1 MQELIKNVEKG
12 KAIASKALIDNEHTE
27 NRFFSFPKGGSISKE
42 CYEMETPFVMLEGS
56 AEIVYN
62 KDDEK
67 VINRGNIIAVES
79 DIEYGVEALSDVKL
93 FNILVKAD

>member
-67 VINRGNIIAVES
+67 VINRGDIIAV
-79 DIEYGVEALSDVKL
+79 VQR
-93 FNILVKAD
+93 F

>member
-1 MQELIKNVEKG
+1 
-12 KAIASKALIDNEHTE
+12 
-27 NRFFSFPKGGSISKE
+27 SFPKGGSISKE

-67 VINRGNIIAVES
+67 VINRGDIIAVES